1 MTEAIIIGFIGSGA
15 FASIVGA
22 IINAFSSRKGV
33 KSKLK
38 KIEKD
43 SVRLQ
48 LLLLMSDYPDE
59 KQEIMEAARYYFIT
73 LKGDWY
79 LTSLFSKWLK
89 QQKLERPDWF
99 AGGEEE

>member
-1 MTEAIIIGFIGSGA
+1 MTQAIIIGFIGSGA

-22 IINAFSSRKGV
+22 IINAFSSKKGV

-43 SVRLQ
+43 GVRMQ
-48 LLLLMSDYPDE
+48 LLLLMSTYPDE
-59 KQEIMEAARYYFIT
+59 RQEIMEAARYYFIN

-89 QQKLERPDWF
+89 SQKLERPDWF
-99 AGGEEE
+99 HEEEDE